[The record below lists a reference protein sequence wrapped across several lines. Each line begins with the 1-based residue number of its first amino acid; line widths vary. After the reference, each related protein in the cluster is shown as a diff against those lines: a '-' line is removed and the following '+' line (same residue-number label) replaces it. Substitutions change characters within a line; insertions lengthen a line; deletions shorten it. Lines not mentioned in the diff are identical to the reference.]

1 MDSSMFIDIVK
12 LTFIVFGVGIS
23 IGIKIKK

>member
-12 LTFIVFGVGIS
+12 LAFIVFGVGIS

>member
-12 LTFIVFGVGIS
+12 LAFIVFGVRIS